1 MITNNK
7 NRKTERYSNQDIVI
21 GILVFGSIWGLL
33 EATLGGFLNM
43 IIFPNKGAIMAG
55 IGVAIMGASLAI
67 YRKPAMAFAIGI
79 VAASFKLLNVWIFV
93 PISYANIVN
102 PAMAIVLESMTF
114 TLVAIP
120 LKDRMSR
127 NSLAGI
133 GAGALAGII
142 TATAFFYFALYVTRS
157 PILERMGV
165 SGVGQYLAGNGV
177 VQAVFYG
184 IFLPIGYQLGN
195 RLTRISLTSL
205 SRPFYYG
212 ASAAIICLCWGIA
225 ALATAW
231 GL

>member
-7 NRKTERYSNQDIVI
+7 NRKAERYSNQDIVI

-67 YRKPAMAFAIGI
+67 YRKPAMAISIGV

-93 PISYANIVN
+93 PVSYANIAN
-102 PAMAIVLESMTF
+102 PAMAIVLESLTF
-114 TLVAIP
+114 TLVAVP

-127 NSLAGI
+127 NFLVGI

-165 SGVGQYLAGNGV
+165 SGVGQYLTGNGV

-195 RLTRISLTSL
+195 RLMRISLTSL
-205 SRPFYYG
+205 SRPLSDG

-225 ALATAW
+225 ALAAVW